1 MMNMNNVIPLNQP
14 PADAL
19 GLMASLCNS
28 KQQRARREAKRRQK
42 HTAEALTRWTIRAAC
57 FAAGV
62 LLGVIL

>member
-1 MMNMNNVIPLNQP
+1 MNNVIPLNQP
-14 PADAL
+14 PAEAL

-28 KQQRARREAKRRQK
+28 KQQRVRREAMRRRK
-42 HTAEALTRWTIRAAC
+42 YTADLITRWAIRAAC

>member
-19 GLMASLCNS
+19 GLMASLCDS
-28 KQQRARREAKRRQK
+28 KQQRARRAAKRRWK

>member
-1 MMNMNNVIPLNQP
+1 MNNVIPLNQP

-28 KQQRARREAKRRQK
+28 KQQRERREAKRRRK
-42 HTAEALTRWTIRAAC
+42 YTTDHLTRWAIRAAC

-62 LLGVIL
+62 LLGVIM